1 MRTLIIAACLVLSVV
16 AVGCASHRQQKPASS
31 GDAKQD
37 VKQECQRV
45 ANEAVRLRNGAVSA
59 YNSGRRDAAL
69 TLFDQ
74 SINSW
79 REITSGALR
88 CDPDAVTSAYESLD
102 KVMRERDETNRMPR

>member
-1 MRTLIIAACLVLSVV
+1 MRVIIIAACLVLS
-16 AVGCASHRQQKPASS
+16 AATVGCASNRQHKSASS

-45 ANEAVRLRNGAVSA
+45 ANEALRLRNGAVSA
-59 YNSGRRDAAL
+59 FNSGRRDAAL

-74 SINSW
+74 SIDAW

-88 CDPDAVTSAYESLD
+88 CDPDTVTSAYESLD
-102 KVMRERDETNRMPR
+102 KIMRERDETSRLAR